1 MIKLKC
7 TVSGKYECTK
17 VYIIAILIL
26 GGIAME
32 CSLRAQ
38 LNIIR
43 LMDLKPNFSDLA
55 RQYGFDRRTVKKYY
69 EGYEG
74 KPKTRNKTSKLD
86 KYKDEIIEKLQIK
99 GIKIKAIYEYFLDK
113 GYDVGGYSNF
123 NKYIKNNDLKP
134 TAKSKGHPRFETP
147 PGKQAQVD
155 WKEDVKLISK
165 YNEEFI
171 INVFSYKLGNSRY
184 CHFEYKK
191 HRTQQDVFDSLI
203 KAFKETG
210 GVPKEILFDNMRTVV
225 DIVDNRRRINTKMQ
239 AFADDFGFKI
249 SLCKP
254 RKSYTKGKVEAANK
268 FVEWLL
274 AYNHDF
280 EDEDDL
286 ISIIKNIN
294 NKVNQYVCQATGV
307 PPILLF
313 QKEKEYLQPLP
324 KNLIIESY
332 MDHELRTSVH
342 KDSLVNY
349 KGRKYSVPPKYI
361 GKDVLLKQIDNQLYI
376 YCNIELI
383 RIHQLSNK
391 NFNYEPEDYKAL
403 MAQSIKDGNDLDNI
417 VLENLNILD
426 NFLK

>member
-1 MIKLKC
+1 
-7 TVSGKYECTK
+7 
-17 VYIIAILIL
+17 
-26 GGIAME
+26 ME

-38 LNIIR
+38 LNIIK

-99 GIKIKAIYEYFLDK
+99 GIKVKAIYEYFLDK
-113 GYDVGGYSNF
+113 GYDVGSYSNF

-134 TAKSKGHPRFETP
+134 ASKSKGHPRFETP

-155 WKEDVKLISK
+155 WKEDLKLISK

-171 INVFSYKLGNSRY
+171 INVFNYKLGNSRY

-203 KAFKETG
+203 KAFRETG

-239 AFADDFGFKI
+239 AFADDFSFKI

-274 AYNHDF
+274 AYNYDF

-361 GKDVLLKQIDNQLYI
+361 GKDVLLNQIDNQLYI

-383 RIHQLSNK
+383 RIHQLSDK

-403 MAQSIKDGNDLDNI
+403 MAQSIKDENDLENI
-417 VLENLNILD
+417 VLENLNTLD

>member
-1 MIKLKC
+1 
-7 TVSGKYECTK
+7 
-17 VYIIAILIL
+17 
-26 GGIAME
+26 ME

-38 LNIIR
+38 LNIIK

-55 RQYGFDRRTVKKYY
+55 RQYGLDRRTVKKYY

-99 GIKIKAIYEYFLDK
+99 GIKVKAIYEYFLDK

-134 TAKSKGHPRFETP
+134 TAKSKGHPRFETL

-203 KAFKETG
+203 KAFKQTG

-391 NFNYEPEDYKAL
+391 NFNYEPEDYKSL
-403 MAQSIKDGNDLDNI
+403 MAQSIKDNNDLDNI

-426 NFLK
+426 SFLK

>member
-1 MIKLKC
+1 
-7 TVSGKYECTK
+7 
-17 VYIIAILIL
+17 
-26 GGIAME
+26 ME

-38 LNIIR
+38 LGIIK

-74 KPKTRNKTSKLD
+74 KPKTRNKLSKLD

-99 GIKIKAIYEYFLDK
+99 GIKVKAIYEYFVDK

-123 NKYIKNNDLKP
+123 NKYIKNNNLKP
-134 TAKSKGHPRFETP
+134 ATKSKGHPRFETL

-155 WKEDVKLISK
+155 WKEDVKLVSK

-171 INVFSYKLGNSRY
+171 FNVFSYKLGNSRY

-225 DIVDNRRRINTKMQ
+225 DIIDNRRRINTKMQ

-254 RKSYTKGKVEAANK
+254 RRSYTKGKVEAANK
-268 FVEWLL
+268 FVEWIL
-274 AYNHDF
+274 AYNYDF

-286 ISIIKNIN
+286 ISKIKNIN
-294 NKVNQYVCQATGV
+294 NKVNQYVCQATSV

-332 MDHELRTSVH
+332 IDHELRTSVH

-349 KGRKYSVPPKYI
+349 RGRKYSVPPRYI

-383 RIHQLSNK
+383 RIHQLSDK

-403 MAQSIKDGNDLDNI
+403 MAQSIKDENDLENI
-417 VLENLNILD
+417 VLENLNTLD

>member
-1 MIKLKC
+1 
-7 TVSGKYECTK
+7 
-17 VYIIAILIL
+17 
-26 GGIAME
+26 ME

-38 LNIIR
+38 LNIIK

-55 RQYGFDRRTVKKYY
+55 RQYGLDRRTVKKYY

-99 GIKIKAIYEYFLDK
+99 GIKVKAIYEYFLDK

-134 TAKSKGHPRFETP
+134 AAKSKGHPRFETL

-171 INVFSYKLGNSRY
+171 INVFSYKLCNSRY

-203 KAFKETG
+203 KAFKQTG

-307 PPILLF
+307 PPTPTKKFNNRIIYGSRAENQCPQGFISKLQGKKILSST
-313 QKEKEYLQPLP
+313 K
-324 KNLIIESY
+324 
-332 MDHELRTSVH
+332 VH
-342 KDSLVNY
+342 
-349 KGRKYSVPPKYI
+349 R
-361 GKDVLLKQIDNQLYI
+361 
-376 YCNIELI
+376 
-383 RIHQLSNK
+383 
-391 NFNYEPEDYKAL
+391 
-403 MAQSIKDGNDLDNI
+403 
-417 VLENLNILD
+417 
-426 NFLK
+426 

>member
-1 MIKLKC
+1 
-7 TVSGKYECTK
+7 
-17 VYIIAILIL
+17 
-26 GGIAME
+26 ME

-38 LNIIR
+38 LGIIKV
-43 LMDLKPNFSDLA
+43 MNLKPNFSDLA

-69 EGYEG
+69 EGYDG

-99 GIKIKAIYEYFLDK
+99 GIKVKAIYECFVDK

-123 NKYIKNNDLKP
+123 NKYIKNNNLKP
-134 TAKSKGHPRFETP
+134 TAKSKGHPRYCYFEF
-147 PGKQAQVD
+147 
-155 WKEDVKLISK
+155 
-165 YNEEFI
+165 N
-171 INVFSYKLGNSRY
+171 
-184 CHFEYKK
+184 K

-225 DIVDNRRRINTKMQ
+225 DIVDNRRKINTKMQ
-239 AFADDFGFKI
+239 AFANDFGFKI

-254 RKSYTKGKVEAANK
+254 RRSYTKGKVEAANK
-268 FVEWLL
+268 FVEWIL
-274 AYNHDF
+274 AYNYDF

-286 ISIIKNIN
+286 ISKIKNIN
-294 NKVNQYVCQATGV
+294 KKVNQYECQAMGV
-307 PPILLF
+307 PPLLLF

-324 KNLIIESY
+324 KNQIIETY
-332 MDHELRTSVH
+332 IDHELRTSVH

-376 YCNIELI
+376 
-383 RIHQLSNK
+383 
-391 NFNYEPEDYKAL
+391 
-403 MAQSIKDGNDLDNI
+403 
-417 VLENLNILD
+417 
-426 NFLK
+426 

>member
-1 MIKLKC
+1 
-7 TVSGKYECTK
+7 
-17 VYIIAILIL
+17 
-26 GGIAME
+26 
-32 CSLRAQ
+32 
-38 LNIIR
+38 
-43 LMDLKPNFSDLA
+43 MDLKPNFSELA
-55 RQYGFDRRTVKKYY
+55 RKYGFDRRTVKKYY

-74 KPKTRNKTSKLD
+74 KPQTRNKTSKLD
-86 KYKDEIIEKLQIK
+86 KYKDEIIERLQIK
-99 GIKIKAIYEYFLDK
+99 GIKVKAIYEYFLDK

-123 NKYIKNNDLKP
+123 NKYIKNNHLKP

-268 FVEWLL
+268 FVEWIL
-274 AYNHDF
+274 AYNYDF
-280 EDEDDL
+280 EDEDHL

-383 RIHQLSNK
+383 RIHQLSHK
-391 NFNYEPEDYKAL
+391 NFNYEPEDYRAL
-403 MAQSIKDGNDLDNI
+403 MAQSIKDDNDLDNI